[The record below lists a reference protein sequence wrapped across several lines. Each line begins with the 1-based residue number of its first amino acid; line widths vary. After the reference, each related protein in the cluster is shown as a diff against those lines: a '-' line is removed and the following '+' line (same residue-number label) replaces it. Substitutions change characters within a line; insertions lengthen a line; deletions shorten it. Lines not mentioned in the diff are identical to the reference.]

1 MSQFEL
7 RACSA
12 DDLLV
17 TYEITKDA
25 MSSYVQQT
33 WGLWNDED
41 QLLKHRESYTPE
53 THQLVLVSGKPA
65 GLIAVEVESEY
76 LWLVKLYLLS
86 EHRRKGLG
94 SRLLAHVMQLARA
107 QGKPVRLR
115 VLRVNTGAKRLYE
128 RHGFRVVHETPERF
142 LLESGA

>member
-41 QLLKHRESYTPE
+41 QLLKH
-53 THQLVLVSGKPA
+53 
-65 GLIAVEVESEY
+65 
-76 LWLVKLYLLS
+76 
-86 EHRRKGLG
+86 
-94 SRLLAHVMQLARA
+94 
-107 QGKPVRLR
+107 
-115 VLRVNTGAKRLYE
+115 
-128 RHGFRVVHETPERF
+128 
-142 LLESGA
+142 